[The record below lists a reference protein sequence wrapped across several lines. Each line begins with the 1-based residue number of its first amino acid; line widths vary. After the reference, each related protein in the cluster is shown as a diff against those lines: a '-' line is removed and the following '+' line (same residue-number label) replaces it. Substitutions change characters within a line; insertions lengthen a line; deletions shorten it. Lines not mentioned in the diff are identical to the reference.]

1 MRCGLLVNQDM
12 AQENIVKMQC
22 PACKNTN
29 YWTHK
34 NKKTMTTKLAL
45 AKFCKSCRKHV
56 THKEAKK

>member
-1 MRCGLLVNQDM
+1 M

-22 PACKNTN
+22 PSCKNTN

-45 AKFCKSCRKHV
+45 AKFCKACRKHV